1 MFTNIC
7 HHTDVKIHDEDA
19 VKVDEN
25 WFVYGDE
32 QKDEVNK
39 YISSR
44 RDWLPKLA
52 SV

>member
-1 MFTNIC
+1 
-7 HHTDVKIHDEDA
+7 DVTIHDEG
-19 VKVDEN
+19 VVELEVNEK
-25 WFVYGDE
+25 WFVYEAE

-44 RDWLPKLA
+44 RDWFPKLV